1 MGKILN
7 REAAK
12 RRQKSSDLSPFH
24 GELCGDGGLHTCR
37 LALTLVADVDFSL
50 MGVKATLLDR
60 PRTLQVGVHY
70 ERFLGVVWG
79 IWLPTSWR
87 LHHPSCRGEQAID
100 RLSSTIVLSSDLT

>member
-60 PRTLQVGVHY
+60 PPHAAGWCSLRAVS
-70 ERFLGVVWG
+70 RSCLGN
-79 IWLPTSWR
+79 LAAHQLET
-87 LHHPSCRGEQAID
+87 PSP
-100 RLSSTIVLSSDLT
+100 LL